1 MSNPLEP
8 ALEAYALQ
16 RIAAGD
22 TPGVSLALTDR
33 TGPILV
39 RAYGEARV
47 GQPWTPDVRG
57 QIGSIH
63 KSITAVCL
71 VGLVEEGLLDLDAPV
86 ERYLPWFRFG
96 EPGAITLHHLLTHTG
111 GLPIGTEPGPPSRA
125 PIALLAGMEPCWK
138 PGERMWYSNNGYC
151 TLGLVIEAVTG
162 QTVAEA
168 VEQRVLRPLGMT
180 SASAVISHAL
190 RPSLPDG
197 HLQLDANTPW
207 VSGDPL
213 AVAPF
218 IVSESADG
226 SVVATAEEMTRF
238 IRLLLAGE
246 ADGVVSS
253 DAFALM
259 VERTE
264 LDEEGQP
271 YGYGLGVEVA
281 EGTRELSHSGGM
293 VGQHAMMIADVGR
306 GVGAFVLVNGPEGA
320 IPICEFAMALLR
332 ARHDGRE
339 LPEPA
344 PIKPTAPPPA
354 GDDAA
359 DPYCGLYRSHNPW
372 SPAAKIVQVEGAL
385 APRLLDIGIER
396 LDQIGQH
403 RFRGRDALGPIPEYF
418 NFDLEVEGRMQRF
431 NWNGLDFYRSI
442 NS

>member
-1 MSNPLEP
+1 M
-8 ALEAYALQ
+8 
-16 RIAAGD
+16 
-22 TPGVSLALTDR
+22 
-33 TGPILV
+33 V
-39 RAYGEARV
+39 RAYGEARA
-47 GQPWTPDVRG
+47 GQPWTPDIRG

-71 VGLVEEGLLDLDAPV
+71 VGLVEQGLLELDAPV

-96 EPGAITLHHLLTHTG
+96 RPGAITLHHLLTHTG

-197 HLQLDANTPW
+197 HLQLDANRLW
-207 VSGDPL
+207 ASGDPL

-226 SVVATAEEMTRF
+226 SVVATAEDMTRF

-306 GVGAFVLVNGPEGA
+306 GLGAFVLINGPEGA
-320 IPICEFAMALLR
+320 IPICEYAMALLR
-332 ARHDGRE
+332 ARHDGRA

-344 PIKPTAPPPA
+344 ADQADHSATGRRRCRRPLLRALPIAQPLVA
-354 GDDAA
+354 GCEDRA
-359 DPYCGLYRSHNPW
+359 GGRRTR
-372 SPAAKIVQVEGAL
+372 SPAA
-385 APRLLDIGIER
+385 RY
-396 LDQIGQH
+396 
-403 RFRGRDALGPIPEYF
+403 RDRAA
-418 NFDLEVEGRMQRF
+418 
-431 NWNGLDFYRSI
+431 
-442 NS
+442 